1 MYRTWIIPGRRYV
14 TVVFEAQEDC
24 DRWEPMFKLLVEAD
38 VNADVIGD
46 LCAEVY
52 GGPAWLYHPP
62 SGKIELYVPH
72 VITKFIRCEEH
83 YHWALDD
90 NQQPVRRYDGT
101 AQQAE
106 EAMAAEPVR

>member
-1 MYRTWIIPGRRYV
+1 MRRTWIIPGRRYV
-14 TVVFEAQEDC
+14 TVMFEVQEDC

-46 LCAEVY
+46 LCAEAY

-62 SGKIELYVPH
+62 SGEIELYVPH
-72 VITKFIRCEEH
+72 IITEFNQCEKL
-83 YHWALDD
+83 YYWALHTG
-90 NQQPVRRYDGT
+90 QQPVRRYDGT

-106 EAMAAEPVR
+106 EAMAAESI